1 MEDVVER
8 ANGSRMLP
16 TATVEIWAWPSRYV
30 PSPLSPK
37 RTAHKQLIDD
47 TFDFLPAA
55 EDLGK
60 PSNGADLRLGLAT
73 APALFAWE
81 RNPELGPLIRR
92 KFNGPGDVELARD
105 LVMKSDGIERTQ
117 QLARQFASEARAL
130 VERLPESPARD
141 ALVELTIKVVDR
153 RK

>member
-1 MEDVVER
+1 MV
-8 ANGSRMLP
+8 
-16 TATVEIWAWPSRYV
+16 TVEIWAWPSKYV
-30 PSPLSPK
+30 PSPLSLQS
-37 RTAHKQLIDD
+37 TAHKQLIDD

-141 ALVELTIKVVDR
+141 ALVELTVKVVDR